1 MEEEKKFNPIKF
13 LGMMAAFFLIVFG
26 SLDNVWRTVKMMA
39 EKIRKQ

>member
-26 SLDNVWRTVKMMA
+26 SFTNVWRTMKMVA
-39 EKIRKQ
+39 GKIKK